1 MNCFSNLPYSPVL
14 FFIRFS
20 DYGQRPGIHW
30 QILNNRNVKCT
41 RIELANKY
49 FLPSSPPST
58 PPPCR
63 CCPRPQSPSCLSL
76 RRQTLLIWMQKLGQ
90 SWAFCGSMSSP
101 AHLPPPFWWQWWLSC
116 VESGA
121 AAWEVSCG
129 GSNISLSCIHLPMRF
144 ASRVVSHSAKLA
156 AKLAASA
163 RQWEGEAVPCLLGGG
178 GLRGRQVHNG
188 QRERVNLGSQHW
200 RRWLRSGGSN
210 PSQAQATARS
220 QPGEVPSLSLASGG
234 WKVGSLDEGQFN
246 GGW

>member
-41 RIELANKY
+41 RIKLANKY

-63 CCPRPQSPSCLSL
+63 CCPRPQLPSCLSL

-156 AKLAASA
+156 AKL
-163 RQWEGEAVPCLLGGG
+163 GLGVGGG
-178 GLRGRQVHNG
+178 GLGSMGGAGSILGGHPGGVWSGKGTAPLADSNRGTVIALNPPCA
-188 QRERVNLGSQHW
+188 LTTTAGS
-200 RRWLRSGGSN
+200 RAS
-210 PSQAQATARS
+210 TARS
-220 QPGEVPSLSLASGG
+220 RPFRCMT
-234 WKVGSLDEGQFN
+234 D
-246 GGW
+246 